1 MKILWSG
8 ISKKKFSKLNLRF
21 KEKILNSLKKFE
33 EGERIDIKKLKGR
46 EEEFR
51 IRVGNYRIILSKI
64 KEGFLVLDIGSREN
78 IYLIFV

>member
-46 EEEFR
+46 EEEFL

-64 KEGFLVLDIGSREN
+64 KEGFLVLDIGSRES